1 VTVPS
6 PTRTRWAGN
15 HLVRPTPGT
24 RRTGRS
30 APDSLTDELYLLSD
44 GNVVDAPSSGP
55 VLASRPTPR
64 RRPLPRTFVP
74 VLSGRDRVLVGV
86 LTACWIA
93 AFVFFWAW
101 WLQPGHRVGW
111 VGLVVN
117 SVLLAYVT
125 AIPVYFLIL
134 ANRLREVDP
143 RIAVPKLRVAFV
155 VTRAPS
161 EEWALARTTLSAMR
175 AQRFPHAYDVWLCD
189 EAPTD
194 EILDWCRANRVRVS
208 SRNGVADYHR
218 ATWPR
223 RTRCKE
229 GNLAF
234 FYDNWGYARY
244 DVVAQLDCDHVPE
257 PTYLAE
263 MVRPFADPAIGYV
276 AAPSVCDAN
285 AAGSWAAR
293 GRLHREGTFHGPF
306 QAGHNEGL
314 APIGIGSHYAV
325 RAAALRDIG
334 GIGPELAE
342 DFSTSYLLNSA
353 GWHGAFALRAE
364 AHGDGPLTLAAMLTQ
379 EFQWSRSL
387 TTLLYDLVP
396 GHLGRLSWALRIR
409 FAFSLLYYTLLA
421 VSVVGGLLLP
431 PIAAVTGA
439 PWVDVNYL
447 QFLGHWWPMSA
458 FLIVI
463 TLVLRRRGLLRPID
477 APVLSWENWLY
488 ALTRWPFNAW
498 GVAAAVMQQVRPK
511 PITFKVTPK
520 SVGGLE
526 PLPMG
531 LVVPFV
537 AITAA
542 LSAAALV
549 GEFSTS
555 AVGYVGL
562 CLLGALT
569 YAVVSFAVCVLH
581 ARETARAA
589 GSRMRTA
596 LSTTVRRPIGAALIA
611 LVPFVVAVAL
621 YPGYAIAV
629 LHW

>member
-1 VTVPS
+1 MTVPP
-6 PTRTRWAGN
+6 PTRP
-15 HLVRPTPGT
+15 L
-24 RRTGRS
+24 
-30 APDSLTDELYLLSD
+30 APDRLIDDLYFRSD
-44 GNVVDAPSSGP
+44 GNVVDAPPSGP
-55 VLASRPTPR
+55 VLARSSRVPR
-64 RRPLPRTFVP
+64 RPRPGTFVP
-74 VLSGRDRVLVGV
+74 LLSGRDRVLVGA
-86 LTACWIA
+86 LTAAWVA
-93 AFVFFWAW
+93 ALVFFWTW
-101 WLQPGHRVGW
+101 WLEPAHRVGW

-117 SVLLAYVT
+117 SLLIGYVT

-143 RIAVPKLRVAFV
+143 RIAVPSLRVAFV

-161 EEWALARTTLSAMR
+161 EDWALARTTLTAMR
-175 AQRFPHAYDVWLCD
+175 VQQYPYAFDVWLCD
-189 EAPTD
+189 EAPTE
-194 EILDWCRANRVRVS
+194 EILGWCRAAGVHVS
-208 SRNGVADYHR
+208 SRNGVPDYHR

-234 FYDNWGYARY
+234 FYDNWGYAGY
-244 DVVAQLDCDHVPE
+244 DVVAQLDCDHVPA

-263 MVRPFADPAIGYV
+263 VVRPFADPAIGYV

-306 QAGHNEGL
+306 QAGHNDGL

-325 RAAALRDIG
+325 RTSALRAIG

-353 GWHGAFALRAE
+353 GWRGAFALRAE
-364 AHGDGPLTLAAMLTQ
+364 AHGDGPLTFAAMLTQ

-387 TTLLYDLVP
+387 TTLMYDLVP
-396 GHLGRLSWALRIR
+396 GHLGRLSWPLRIR
-409 FAFSLLYYTLLA
+409 FGYSLLYYTLLA
-421 VSVVGGLLLP
+421 VSVVGGLALP

-447 QFLGHWWPMSA
+447 AFLAHWWPMSVV
-458 FLIVI
+458 LIAI
-463 TLVLRRRGLLRPID
+463 TLVLRRRGLLRPVD

-488 ALTRWPFNAW
+488 ALTRWPYNAW
-498 GVAAAVMQQVRPK
+498 GVAAAMMQQIRPK

-520 SVGGLE
+520 SVDGLE
-526 PLPMG
+526 PLATG
-531 LVVPFV
+531 LVLPFV
-537 AITAA
+537 VITTA
-542 LSAAALV
+542 LSTAALV
-549 GEFSTS
+549 GEFSTT

-569 YAVVSFAVCVLH
+569 YAVVSLAVCVLH
-581 ARETARAA
+581 AGEAARAA
-589 GSRMRTA
+589 GERTRTA
-596 LSTTVRRPIGAALIA
+596 LVATVRRPLTATFVA
-611 LVPFVVAVAL
+611 LVPLVTAITL
-621 YPGYAIAV
+621 YPGYALAV
-629 LHW
+629 LSR

>member
-1 VTVPS
+1 MTVPP
-6 PTRTRWAGN
+6 PTRP
-15 HLVRPTPGT
+15 L
-24 RRTGRS
+24 
-30 APDSLTDELYLLSD
+30 APDRLIDDLYFRSD
-44 GNVVDAPSSGP
+44 GNVVDAPPSGP
-55 VLASRPTPR
+55 VFARSSRAPR
-64 RRPLPRTFVP
+64 RPQPGTFVP
-74 VLSGRDRVLVGV
+74 LLSGRDRVLVGA
-86 LTACWIA
+86 LTAAWVA
-93 AFVFFWAW
+93 ALVFFWTW
-101 WLQPGHRVGW
+101 WLEPAHRVGW

-117 SVLLAYVT
+117 SLLIGYVT

-143 RIAVPKLRVAFV
+143 RMAVPSLRVAFV

-161 EEWALARTTLSAMR
+161 EDWALARTTLTAMR
-175 AQRFPHAYDVWLCD
+175 AQQHPYAFDVWLCD
-189 EAPTD
+189 EAPTE
-194 EILDWCRANRVRVS
+194 EILGWCRAAGVHVS
-208 SRNGVADYHR
+208 SRNGVPGYHR

-234 FYDNWGYARY
+234 FYDNWGYAGY
-244 DVVAQLDCDHVPE
+244 DIVAQLDCDHVPA

-263 MVRPFADPAIGYV
+263 VVRPFADPAIGYV

-306 QAGHNEGL
+306 QAGHNDGL

-325 RAAALRDIG
+325 RTSALREIG

-353 GWHGAFALRAE
+353 GWRGAFALRAE
-364 AHGDGPLTLAAMLTQ
+364 AHGDGPLTFAAMLTQ

-387 TTLLYDLVP
+387 TTLMYDLVP
-396 GHLGRLSWALRIR
+396 GHLGRLSWPLRIR
-409 FAFSLLYYTLLA
+409 FGYSLLYYTLLA
-421 VSVVGGLLLP
+421 VSVVGGLALP

-447 QFLGHWWPMSA
+447 AFLAHWWPMSVV
-458 FLIVI
+458 LIAI
-463 TLVLRRRGLLRPID
+463 TLVLRRRGLLRPVD

-488 ALTRWPFNAW
+488 ALTRWPYNAW
-498 GVAAAVMQQVRPK
+498 GVAAAVMQQIRPK

-520 SVGGLE
+520 SVDGLE
-526 PLPMG
+526 PLATG
-531 LVVPFV
+531 LVLPFV
-537 AITAA
+537 VITTA
-542 LSAAALV
+542 LSTAALV
-549 GEFSTS
+549 GEFSTT

-569 YAVVSFAVCVLH
+569 YAVVSLAVCVLH
-581 ARETARAA
+581 AGEAARAA
-589 GSRMRTA
+589 GERTRTA
-596 LSTTVRRPIGAALIA
+596 LVATVRRPLTAT
-611 LVPFVVAVAL
+611 VVALAPLVTAITL
-621 YPGYAIAV
+621 YPGYALAV
-629 LHW
+629 LSR

>member
-1 VTVPS
+1 VTVPP
-6 PTRTRWAGN
+6 PTRP
-15 HLVRPTPGT
+15 L
-24 RRTGRS
+24 
-30 APDSLTDELYLLSD
+30 APDRLIDDLYFRSD
-44 GNVVDAPSSGP
+44 GNVVDAPPSGP
-55 VLASRPTPR
+55 VLARSSRVPR
-64 RRPLPRTFVP
+64 RPRPGTFVP
-74 VLSGRDRVLVGV
+74 LLSGRDRVLVGA
-86 LTACWIA
+86 LTAAWVA
-93 AFVFFWAW
+93 ALVFFWTW
-101 WLQPGHRVGW
+101 WLEPAHRVGW

-117 SVLLAYVT
+117 SLLIGYVT

-143 RIAVPKLRVAFV
+143 RIAVPSLRVAFV

-161 EEWALARTTLSAMR
+161 EDWALARTTLTAMR
-175 AQRFPHAYDVWLCD
+175 VQQYPYAFDVWLCD
-189 EAPTD
+189 EAPTE
-194 EILDWCRANRVRVS
+194 EILGWCRAAGVHVS
-208 SRNGVADYHR
+208 SRNGVPDYHR

-234 FYDNWGYARY
+234 FYDNWGYAGY
-244 DVVAQLDCDHVPE
+244 DVVAQLDCDHVPA

-263 MVRPFADPAIGYV
+263 VVRPFADPAIGYV

-306 QAGHNEGL
+306 QAGHNDGL

-325 RAAALRDIG
+325 RTCALREIG

-353 GWHGAFALRAE
+353 GWRGAFALRAE
-364 AHGDGPLTLAAMLTQ
+364 AHGDGPLTFAAMLTQ

-387 TTLLYDLVP
+387 TTLMYDLVP
-396 GHLGRLSWALRIR
+396 GHLGRLSWPLRIR
-409 FAFSLLYYTLLA
+409 FGYSLLYYTLLA
-421 VSVVGGLLLP
+421 VSVVGGLALP

-447 QFLGHWWPMSA
+447 AFLAHWWPMSVV
-458 FLIVI
+458 LIAI
-463 TLVLRRRGLLRPID
+463 TLVLRRRGLLRPVD

-488 ALTRWPFNAW
+488 ALTRWPYNAW
-498 GVAAAVMQQVRPK
+498 GVAAAMMQQIRPK

-520 SVGGLE
+520 SVDGLE
-526 PLPMG
+526 PLATG
-531 LVVPFV
+531 LVLPFV
-537 AITAA
+537 VITTA
-542 LSAAALV
+542 LSTAALV
-549 GEFSTS
+549 GEFSTT

-569 YAVVSFAVCVLH
+569 YAVVSLAVCVLH
-581 ARETARAA
+581 AGEAARAA
-589 GSRMRTA
+589 GERTRTA
-596 LSTTVRRPIGAALIA
+596 LVATVRRPLTAT
-611 LVPFVVAVAL
+611 FVAVVPLVTAITL
-621 YPGYAIAV
+621 YPGYAVAV
-629 LHW
+629 LSR